1 MTHTPDPAELEER
14 TLATERLLGTLIAL
28 LSAREPSLLE
38 NLQAVFSNPD
48 FASDEAGRAASQ
60 TWRRIQ
66 SELKDTGSLIRS
78 MSPSSG
84 N

>member
-1 MTHTPDPAELEER
+1 MDHTPDLAEIEER

-28 LSAREPSLLE
+28 LSAREPRLLE
-38 NLQAVFSNPD
+38 NLQAIFSNPD
-48 FASDEAGRAASQ
+48 FASDEAGRAASE

-66 SELKDTGSLIRS
+66 SDLKDTGNLIGSLSNR
-78 MSPSSG
+78 SG